1 MSLPTRLGL
10 PNGVHE
16 LPTAVPAGQLS
27 GLWPGSTAAVPEA
40 VALPP
45 SATTPHLRLRRRA
58 LLRADPGLP
67 ERPVLIEWFAR
78 ADLDVVEA
86 ARRQGACHVNLLR
99 LHHIGVADARTA
111 YAISE
116 APAGV
121 DLHTVCRAAGEKLPA
136 WWAVAVVA
144 AAARGLGALHQ
155 HLQRRGGAAH
165 GGIELGTLFVAWN
178 GAVQLLAYAPPVLPS
193 LAPAVAPE
201 VLAAP
206 RLATPAADVYAL
218 GTVLRAL
225 LPQAALARGPLQRLV
240 RRCLLPHADERPA
253 LSAVQAALE
262 AALWELAAPL
272 GRAAAI
278 GELLGRLCPR
288 AATVD
293 LADAEWGDSAL
304 ASFATLPA
312 TLFPLNP
319 LSTGAVP
326 LSPTW
331 MTAAPEPTVS
341 RIPPPAPRSSRR
353 TLFVGA
359 VALGVALLGGSALW
373 LAGASGLTPPA
384 PAPDSTK
391 LAPSLSSFP
400 PIRSAG
406 SPPAPS
412 GLPPAATAGSPPASA
427 PSPSGL
433 SLAATAGSSSGAVP
447 ASVPLVAGASS
458 VSWGALRLQILHV
471 TTEADRLRVQLR
483 LTNPG
488 PRPLPAP
495 LSDLTIGLGRRQ
507 PPAPP
512 PPLTLGAGRTAVVTL
527 DYSEAPAEAPA
538 GRSHNLQL
546 QLLPP

>member
-10 PNGVHE
+10 PDGVHE

-27 GLWPGSTAAVPEA
+27 GLWPGSIAAAPEAAV
-40 VALPP
+40 LPP
-45 SATTPHLRLRRRA
+45 SATTPHVRLRRRA

-78 ADLDVVEA
+78 ADLDAAEA
-86 ARRQGACHVNLLR
+86 ARRQGACHVHLLR

-121 DLHTVCRAAGEKLPA
+121 DLHTVCRAAAEKLPA

-165 GGIELGTLFVAWN
+165 GGIELSTLFVAWS
-178 GAVQLLAYAPPVLPS
+178 GAVQLLAYAPPVQPS

-218 GTVLRAL
+218 GVVLRAL

-240 RRCLLPHADERPA
+240 RRCLLAQADERPA

-262 AALWELAAPL
+262 AALWELGAPL

-278 GELLGRLCPR
+278 GELLGRVCPR

-319 LSTGAVP
+319 LSTGVVP

-331 MTAAPEPTVS
+331 VTAAPEPTVS
-341 RIPPPAPRSSRR
+341 RVPPQAPRSSRR

-359 VALGVALLGGSALW
+359 AALGAALLGGGALW
-373 LAGASGLTPPA
+373 LAGASGPSPPA
-384 PAPDSTK
+384 PAPGSAQ
-391 LAPSLSSFP
+391 LAPS
-400 PIRSAG
+400 
-406 SPPAPS
+406 PS
-412 GLPPAATAGSPPASA
+412 GLPLAATAGSPPART

-433 SLAATAGSSSGAVP
+433 PLAVTSSSPPGAAP
-447 ASVPLVAGASS
+447 ARVPLIASANS
-458 VSWGALRLQILHV
+458 LSWGALRLQILRV
-471 TTEADRLRVQLR
+471 TPEADRLRVQLR

-495 LSDLTIGLGRRQ
+495 LADLTIGPTAGSRQ
-507 PPAPP
+507 PPALPS
-512 PPLTLGAGRTAVVTL
+512 PLMVGAGRTAVVTL
-527 DYSEAPAEAPA
+527 DYPGAPA
-538 GRSHNLQL
+538 GRSHALQL
-546 QLLPP
+546 QLLPL

>member
-10 PNGVHE
+10 PDGVHE

-27 GLWPGSTAAVPEA
+27 GLWPGSIAAAPEAAV
-40 VALPP
+40 LPP
-45 SATTPHLRLRRRA
+45 SATTPHVRLRRRA

-78 ADLDVVEA
+78 ADLDAVEA

-121 DLHTVCRAAGEKLPA
+121 DLHTVCRAAAEKLPA

-165 GGIELGTLFVAWN
+165 GGIELGTLFVAWS
-178 GAVQLLAYAPPVLPS
+178 GAVQLLAYAPPVQPS

-218 GTVLRAL
+218 GVVLRAL

-240 RRCLLPHADERPA
+240 RRCLLTQADERPA

-262 AALWELAAPL
+262 AALWELGAPL

-278 GELLGRLCPR
+278 GELLGRVCPR

-293 LADAEWGDSAL
+293 LAEAEWGDSAL

-319 LSTGAVP
+319 LSTGVVP

-331 MTAAPEPTVS
+331 VTAAPEPTVS
-341 RIPPPAPRSSRR
+341 RVPPQAPRSSRR

-359 VALGVALLGGSALW
+359 AALAAALLGGGALW
-373 LAGASGLTPPA
+373 LASASGPSPPA
-384 PAPDSTK
+384 PGPAQ
-391 LAPSLSSFP
+391 LAPSPSGVP
-400 PIRSAG
+400 PAPSAG

-412 GLPPAATAGSPPASA
+412 DHSPAATAGSSPAMA
-427 PSPSGL
+427 PSPSGI
-433 SLAATAGSSSGAVP
+433 SSSVTAGSSPDAAP
-447 ASVPLVAGASS
+447 ARVPLVASANSL
-458 VSWGALRLQILHV
+458 SWGALRLQILRV
-471 TTEADRLRVQLR
+471 TPEADRLRVQLR

-495 LSDLTIGLGRRQ
+495 LADLTIGPAAGSRQ
-507 PPAPP
+507 LPALP
-512 PPLTLGAGRTAVVTL
+512 PPLTVGAGRTAVVTL
-527 DYSEAPAEAPA
+527 DYPEALAGAPA
-538 GRSHNLQL
+538 GRSHDLQL